1 LDNDGAAG
9 AGDEVD
15 RGVPLP
21 DHGIVPTQPV
31 MPVRSGKALRTG
43 GTATG
48 KGPRRIDAA
57 LLQHV
62 ADACAVP
69 KALATGALAA
79 AA

>member
-1 LDNDGAAG
+1 
-9 AGDEVD
+9 
-15 RGVPLP
+15 
-21 DHGIVPTQPV
+21 